1 MIFGTGEPK
10 FTYEVES
17 VITTINMN
25 YVVVEKDEP
34 DFDYVEH
41 KSVLNGHREIYEQ
54 GTHWVFEIILNLFK
68 YSDPK
73 SKLNQF
79 FAAKPFDL
87 ILYRHSDGNPFQD
100 ADGTTVYFKLVE
112 IEPFYLETVE
122 FRDKVRLKF
131 ISKDYIDM
139 SKLLTTEINLE
150 DLIQEGEVGGIIE
163 E

>member
-10 FTYEVES
+10 YIYDNDGDVTVTLGYS
-17 VITTINMN
+17 
-25 YVVVEKDEP
+25 VVERDEP
-34 DFDYVEH
+34 EFDYIEH
-41 KSVLNGHREIYEQ
+41 KSVLNGHREVYDK
-54 GTHWVFEIILNLFK
+54 GTHWVYEVVVNLFK
-68 YSDPK
+68 YNDPK
-73 SKLNQF
+73 SKLNTF
-79 FAAKPFDL
+79 YASKPFDL

-112 IEPFYLETVE
+112 IEPFYLETIL

-131 ISKDYIDM
+131 ISKDYIDI

-163 E
+163 D